1 MEIVLW
7 SDHWAPS
14 QMKCSRV
21 VTMPSTMMKTM
32 TMNSVTMATVIPLR
46 PCNRYRPHPNHEMSH
61 RLNSKRLDPHRKR
74 RQSVWVQ
81 PHHRHPKGRPP
92 ATSMLVNS
100 PDLISAIFNF
110 HSLPLSPQNST
121 ASTGKL
127 IPRLVDSS
135 LNNSSSSQN
144 AKNLKNCI
152 TPTPPNQPQQQQNS
166 DNDLSP
172 DTWNIYDVGQFLR
185 VNDCTAHCETFSRH
199 KVDGKRLLK
208 LTKDEIVE
216 MLSMKVGPALK
227 IYDLIQQL
235 KVKLKPSRLSI
246 KSKGLP

>member
-1 MEIVLW
+1 MLTDRTI
-7 SDHWAPS
+7 AF
-14 QMKCSRV
+14 
-21 VTMPSTMMKTM
+21 
-32 TMNSVTMATVIPLR
+32 
-46 PCNRYRPHPNHEMSH
+46 YF
-61 RLNSKRLDPHRKR
+61 RL
-74 RQSVWVQ
+74 
-81 PHHRHPKGRPP
+81 
-92 ATSMLVNS
+92 
-100 PDLISAIFNF
+100 
-110 HSLPLSPQNST
+110 QNST

-135 LNNSSSSQN
+135 VNNSSTSQI
-144 AKNLKNCI
+144 AKNQKICATSL
-152 TPTPPNQPQQQQNS
+152 QQTS
-166 DNDLSP
+166 TDNDLSP

-199 KVDGKRLLK
+199 KIDGNRLLK

-246 KSKGLP
+246 KSNSAKVLP